1 MPGNYVTR
9 NLLAPGPSIPTAEKS
24 DLKSEQCGF
33 ESHLGHMMIVIKLQ
47 HATFGL
53 IVDRNTKRITEA
65 PPIAHWTIGKSAKDV
80 WDYYK
85 KKTPYLLLV
94 E

>member
-1 MPGNYVTR
+1 
-9 NLLAPGPSIPTAEKS
+9 
-24 DLKSEQCGF
+24 
-33 ESHLGHMMIVIKLQ
+33 MMIVIKLQ